1 MDVLVF
7 KRHDIVDG
15 SVGRVPG
22 RLTRPQFPAE
32 AISKRLKPGSAIL
45 QRCHISCR
53 VFRNSSVAV
62 LITDEW

>member
-32 AISKRLKPGSAIL
+32 ARAEDEIEHRL
-45 QRCHISCR
+45 
-53 VFRNSSVAV
+53 VFH
-62 LITDEW
+62 DF